1 MVLAVLSNTFF
12 RCVPAQSLSCVQ
24 LFVTPRTLAC
34 QAPLSMGC
42 PRQENWS
49 GLPFSSPED
58 LPHPGIESV
67 SPALAGTVF
76 ITELPKKLIKHLG
89 ALFNVQLSVCVCV
102 CVCVCVPLWLISSCM
117 QWSLKNHVCCL
128 LNIDN
133 DSQHMMVFKSNS
145 CICFHAF
152 ISWKSSLFTQVL
164 CFQRLKDM
172 KRKQNGVNKL

>member
-1 MVLAVLSNTFF
+1 M
-12 RCVPAQSLSCVQ
+12 PAQSLSCVQ
-24 LFVTPRTLAC
+24 LFVTPRTLAW

-49 GLPFSSPED
+49 GLPFSFPED
-58 LPHPGIESV
+58 LPDPGIESV

-89 ALFNVQLSVCVCV
+89 ALFKCSAE

-117 QWSLKNHVCCL
+117 QWSLKNHACCL
-128 LNIDN
+128 LNIDS
-133 DSQHMMVFKSNS
+133 DSQHMMIFESNS

-152 ISWKSSLFTQVL
+152 ISWKSSLFPQVL